1 MQSEI
6 FTAVH
11 LQTKDE
17 SGPVYSFIYSFF
29 YYYASTQKE
38 ALKVEASNNIVITR
52 HLENGRATFDCMK
65 F

>member
-38 ALKVEASNNIVITR
+38 ALKVETSNNIVITR
-52 HLENGRATFDCMK
+52 HL
-65 F
+65 